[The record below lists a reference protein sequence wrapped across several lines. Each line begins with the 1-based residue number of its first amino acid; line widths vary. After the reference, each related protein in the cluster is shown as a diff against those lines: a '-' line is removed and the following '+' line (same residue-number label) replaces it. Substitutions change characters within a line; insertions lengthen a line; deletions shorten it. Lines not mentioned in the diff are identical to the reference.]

1 MRNGTRYNENALAS
15 KKDEAG
21 LRFQQHLL
29 LQALER
35 QAVSGRLM
43 TNPRVTGFSSFAK
56 AVLAFIDDSKAP
68 KTCKNLYKYLKE
80 QGWYDMEKRGLSV
93 MTNLDTGRIKLIPLP
108 VFN

>member
-56 AVLAFIDDSKAP
+56 AVLNFLDDSKAP

-80 QGWYDMEKRGLSV
+80 QGWYDMEKRGLSI
-93 MTNLDTGRIKLIPLP
+93 MTNLDTGRIKLI
-108 VFN
+108 